1 MNNIMAVLASDARH
15 RSRVCQIKLVG
26 LQSSQ
31 LEEVS
36 AAMQEPFPE
45 LIHLELWSNDDE
57 TMPVLPNSFLGGFAP
72 DLRFLWLAGIPLPSL
87 PKLLL
92 SATHLVDLH
101 LAGIPHSGYISPEAM
116 VTALSTLTSLDS
128 LSLKFQSP
136 LSYPDGHSRRPLR
149 PTPSILPVLTYFWF
163 KGASEYLDNL
173 VARINAPQLEYLNI
187 CFFNQLIFNTPELA
201 EFVGRTPNLNAPEKA
216 RVSFERGAAR
226 VSLSSQTSQTS
237 GYGELVVEISCTA
250 PDWQLSSLG
259 QVCNSC
265 LPRLSKLESLCIFEH
280 SSLQPDW
287 QDNIENTQWM
297 EVFYPFS
304 NVKNLYLSEV
314 SAPRIV
320 FALQEPL
327 RGLGKIKDGLPA
339 LQFVADTSRI
349 TDALPALRNIF
360 LEGLQPSEPIQ
371 KAIGQFVSSREV
383 TGHPIAVSRWDRRS
397 RF

>member
-1 MNNIMAVLASDARH
+1 MNNIMAVLARR

-36 AAMQEPFPE
+36 AAMQEPFLE
-45 LIHLELWSNDDE
+45 LMHLELWSNDE
-57 TMPVLPNSFLGGFAP
+57 TMPVLPDSFLGGFVP
-72 DLRFLWLAGIPLPSL
+72 DLRFLWLAGVPVPSL

-101 LAGIPHSGYISPEAM
+101 LVGIPHSGYVSPEAM

-136 LSYPDGHSRRPLR
+136 LSYPDGRSQRPPP
-149 PTPSILPVLTYFWF
+149 PTPFALPVLTYLWF
-163 KGASEYLDNL
+163 KGASEYLDDL
-173 VARINAPQLEYLNI
+173 VARIDAPQLEYLNI
-187 CFFNQLIFNTPELA
+187 CFFNQLIFNTPEFVK
-201 EFVGRTPNLNAPEKA
+201 FVGRTPTLNAPEKA

-226 VSLSSQTSQTS
+226 VSLSSETSQTS

-280 SSLQPDW
+280 QSLQTDW
-287 QDNIENTQWM
+287 QDNIENTQWT
-297 EVFYPFS
+297 EVFYPFT

-314 SAPRIV
+314 FAPRIAP
-320 FALQEPL
+320 ALQEPL
-327 RGLGKIKDGLPA
+327 RSLGKIKDGLPA
-339 LQFVADTSRI
+339 LQFIADTSSI
-349 TDALPALRNIF
+349 TDALPTLRNIF

-371 KAIGQFVSSREV
+371 KAIGEFVSSREV
-383 TGHPIAVSRWDRRS
+383 TGHLIAVSPWDRRS